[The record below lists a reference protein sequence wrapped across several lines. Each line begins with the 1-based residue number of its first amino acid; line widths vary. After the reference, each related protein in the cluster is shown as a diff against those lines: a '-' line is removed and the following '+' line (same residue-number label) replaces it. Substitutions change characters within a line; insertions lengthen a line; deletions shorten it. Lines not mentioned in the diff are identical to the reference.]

1 MPKRTPEM
9 RSEPIP
15 AVAMVAVTLL
25 AAMLSACDFHANDDI
40 DVPADASHSGDGM
53 TMNGDVTI
61 GRNADASNSSFKT
74 LNGRITIKDGARVSD
89 CATVNGTVNVGEGA
103 EAGDLKTVNGDL
115 DLGRDARVNGSIKLV
130 NGSVRL
136 SQGSAVSGDVGTV
149 NGRIELVAAE
159 VGGDLS
165 NVNGGMLVTAGSL
178 VRGGIRIRE
187 ADSDPMR
194 EPPRIVIGPDSEVRG
209 KLRFERDVELF
220 VHESARIGPV
230 SGATAVSFAGDEPG

>member
-1 MPKRTPEM
+1 MTRLTTGARQSSGRVIALFVPM
-9 RSEPIP
+9 FA
-15 AVAMVAVTLL
+15 AVFVSGCEY
-25 AAMLSACDFHANDDI
+25 SANEDI
-40 DVPADASHSGDGM
+40 DVPADAAYSGDGM

-61 GRNADASNSSFKT
+61 GRNADASDSNFRT
-74 LNGRITIKDGARVSD
+74 MNGRITIKDGARVSD
-89 CATVNGTVNVGEGA
+89 CATVNGPVNVGEGA

-115 DLGRDARVNGSIKLV
+115 DLGRDARVKGSIKLV

-136 SQGSAVSGDVGTV
+136 NKGSSVSGDIGTV
-149 NGRIELVAAE
+149 NGRIELVTAE

-178 VRGGIRIRE
+178 VQGGIRIRD
-187 ADSDPMR
+187 ADGDPMG

-209 KLRFERDVELF
+209 KLQFERDVELF
-220 VHESARIGPV
+220 VHETAHIGPV

>member
-1 MPKRTPEM
+1 MTRLTTGA
-9 RSEPIP
+9 RQSSGRVI
-15 AVAMVAVTLL
+15 ALF
-25 AAMLSACDFHANDDI
+25 AAMFAAVFVSGCEFSANEDI
-40 DVPADASHSGDGM
+40 DVPADAAYSGDGM

-61 GRNADASNSSFKT
+61 GRNADASDSNFRT
-74 LNGRITIKDGARVSD
+74 MNGRITIKDGARVSD
-89 CATVNGTVNVGEGA
+89 CATVNGPVNVGEGA

-115 DLGRDARVNGSIKLV
+115 DLGRDARVKGSIKLV

-136 SQGSAVSGDVGTV
+136 NKGSSVSGDIGTV
-149 NGRIELVAAE
+149 NGRIELVTAE

-178 VRGGIRIRE
+178 VQGGIRIRD
-187 ADSDPMR
+187 ADGDPMG

-209 KLRFERDVELF
+209 KLQFERDVELF
-220 VHESARIGPV
+220 VHETAHIGPV

>member
-1 MPKRTPEM
+1 MTRLTTGA
-9 RSEPIP
+9 RQSSGRVI
-15 AVAMVAVTLL
+15 ALF
-25 AAMLSACDFHANDDI
+25 AAMFAAVFVSGCEYSANEDI
-40 DVPADASHSGDGM
+40 DVPADAAYSGDGM

-61 GRNADASNSSFKT
+61 GRNADASDSNFRT
-74 LNGRITIKDGARVSD
+74 MNGRITIKDGARVSD
-89 CATVNGTVNVGEGA
+89 CATVNGPVNVGDGA

-115 DLGRDARVNGSIKLV
+115 DLGRDARVKGSIKLV

-136 SQGSAVSGDVGTV
+136 NKGSSVSGDIGTV
-149 NGRIELVAAE
+149 NGRIELVTAE

-178 VRGGIRIRE
+178 VQGGIRIRD
-187 ADSDPMR
+187 ADGDPMG

-209 KLRFERDVELF
+209 KLQFERDVELF
-220 VHESARIGPV
+220 VHETAHIGPV